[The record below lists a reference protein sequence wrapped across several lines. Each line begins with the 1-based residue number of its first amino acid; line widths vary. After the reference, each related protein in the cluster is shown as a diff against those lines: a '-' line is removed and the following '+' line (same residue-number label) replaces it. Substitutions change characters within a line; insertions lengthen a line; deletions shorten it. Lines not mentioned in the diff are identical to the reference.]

1 MHIAAWYEGNQR
13 VGFGAGKPVDPG
25 PDEVQIAV
33 SYCGVCGT
41 DLHIFHGHM
50 DHRVALPQVIGH
62 EMSGTVAAVG
72 AAVTAWKSGDRVTV
86 RPLDHCGNCPACRNG
101 HSHICMNLKFIGID
115 RPGAMQSLWTVPA
128 HTLHRLPA
136 ALGFEQ
142 GALIEPLAVA
152 CHDVRLAGLKPG
164 EYAVVQGG
172 GPIGMLVALVA
183 RQAGAR
189 VLLTEVNPFRIALA
203 RELGFEAASPL
214 DTDVV
219 KLVEAATEGAGAD
232 VVFEVAG
239 APAAAAMMTKL
250 VRVRGRV
257 VIVAVYPKPVEVDLF
272 KLFWRE
278 ITMIGTRVYEY
289 EDFEQAIALAES
301 GALPLHRVITRI
313 LPLHQ
318 LADAFHDM
326 ERGGEA
332 LKILMQCQES

>member
-1 MHIAAWYEGNQR
+1 MHIAAWYEGKER
-13 VGFGAGKPVDPG
+13 VGFGAGSPVDPG

-50 DHRVALPQVIGH
+50 DHRVVLPQVIGH

-72 AAVTAWKSGDRVTV
+72 STVTAWKPGDRVTV

-115 RPGAMQSLWTVPA
+115 SPGAMQSLWTVPA
-128 HTLHRLPA
+128 HTLHRLPPG
-136 ALGFEQ
+136 LGFEQ
-142 GALIEPLAVA
+142 AALIEPLAVA

-183 RQAGAR
+183 RHAGAR
-189 VLLTEVNPFRIALA
+189 VLLTEVNPFRLALA
-203 RELGFEAASPL
+203 RDLGFEAANPME
-214 DTDVV
+214 TDIV
-219 KLVEAATEGAGAD
+219 KLVESNTGGAGAD
-232 VVFEVAG
+232 IVFEVAG

-289 EDFEQAIALAES
+289 QDFEQAIALAES
-301 GALPLHRVITRI
+301 GALPLNRVITRI
-313 LPLHQ
+313 LPLTQ
-318 LADAFHDM
+318 LADALHEM
-326 ERGGEA
+326 ESGGEA
-332 LKILMQCQES
+332 LKILMRCQEN